1 MLEITIVCR
10 SQDDPFIILAAL
22 KPSPRR
28 VKNDQNARFVVTK
41 DTFSDHWDKLPNAR
55 LKRLFTMWQVY
66 HTIKV
71 FVNVPDLRNSRE
83 KRVLLSVSQSG
94 PIFEPLSSHISYP
107 LRDQHIL

>member
-1 MLEITIVCR
+1 MVRTKKACTIVCR

-22 KPSPRR
+22 KPSPRS
-28 VKNDQNARFVVTK
+28 VKHDQNARFVVTK
-41 DTFSDHWDKLPNAR
+41 DTFTDHWDKLPNAR

-83 KRVLLSVSQSG
+83 KRVLLSVSQD
-94 PIFEPLSSHISYP
+94 LSHISFHKKKYV
-107 LRDQHIL
+107 